1 MLVIFSGL
9 PGTGKTTLC
18 HSLAAY
24 APGAVLNKDVI
35 RQAVFGSAHTDYSRQ
50 QDDLCGSMMLNAA
63 EYLLRKNRSLHV
75 YLDGRTFSRRYQIRA
90 VVELAE
96 RLVVPWRIL
105 HCVCSDEVAKRRLIH
120 AGHMARNRS
129 FGLYKRI
136 QASFEPIAFEHLT
149 IDTDLPLKESL
160 ARAVAY
166 LGLDS
171 PPAPEMPTSE

>member
-75 YLDGRTFSRRYQIRA
+75 
-90 VVELAE
+90 
-96 RLVVPWRIL
+96 
-105 HCVCSDEVAKRRLIH
+105 
-120 AGHMARNRS
+120 
-129 FGLYKRI
+129 
-136 QASFEPIAFEHLT
+136 
-149 IDTDLPLKESL
+149 
-160 ARAVAY
+160 
-166 LGLDS
+166 
-171 PPAPEMPTSE
+171 